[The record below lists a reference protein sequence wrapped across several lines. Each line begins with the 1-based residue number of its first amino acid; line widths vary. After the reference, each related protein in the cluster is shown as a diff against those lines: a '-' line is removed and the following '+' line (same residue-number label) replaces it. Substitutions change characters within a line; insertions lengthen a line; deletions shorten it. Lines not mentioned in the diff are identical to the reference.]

1 MILGTTLFCD
11 GPIERRVLVARL
23 ADGRVADLNRIEQA
37 RLRKLGEG
45 QPEGLADALVP
56 PSLRRL
62 LEGGPRA
69 LQRAKQTLAYAEKWN
84 QRGDM
89 PLWLAPSMESVAV
102 VSVKLLPCIPRPS
115 QLRRADGTHRDRF
128 QVKGPGAQISSQPQI
143 TLAVVGGFGDI
154 RGYCLAAEDGETTVL
169 GAWMALDLPTGHLEL
184 RAANHRRSV
193 ALDAWDH
200 LDLPSLRPGEVM
212 LLPPSR
218 LKPFPALEPGARL
231 NLSWPIEEMT
241 LILGD
246 NLPHP
251 TLQ

>member
-11 GPIERRVLVARL
+11 GPVERRALVARL
-23 ADGRVADLNRIEQA
+23 ADGRLADLNRIEQA

-56 PSLRRL
+56 PSLRRM

-84 QRGDM
+84 QRGDL
-89 PLWLAPSMESVAV
+89 PLQLAPFVESVA
-102 VSVKLLPCIPRPS
+102 LLPCIPRPS
-115 QLRRADGTHRDRF
+115 QLFRADGTHRDRF
-128 QVKGPGAQISSQPQI
+128 QVKGPGARISSQPQVM
-143 TLAVVGGFGDI
+143 LAVVGGFGDV
-154 RGYCLAAEDGETTVL
+154 RGYCLAAEDGEATVL
-169 GAWMALDLPTGHLEL
+169 GAWMVLELPTGHIEL
-184 RAANHRRSV
+184 CAANHRRSV
-193 ALDAWDH
+193 ALDAWEH

-231 NLSWPIEEMT
+231 NLSWPIEEME
-241 LILGD
+241 LILGE

>member
-1 MILGTTLFCD
+1 MILGTAIFSD
-11 GPIERRVLVARL
+11 GSIERRVLVARL
-23 ADGRVADLNRIEQA
+23 LDGRVVDLNRIEQA

-56 PSLRRL
+56 PSLRRM

-69 LQRAKQTLAYAEKWN
+69 LQRAKQALAYAEKWN
-84 QRGDM
+84 QRGDL
-89 PLWLAPSMESVAV
+89 PVWIAPTIESVT
-102 VSVKLLPCIPRPS
+102 LLPCLPRPA

-128 QVKGPGAQISSQPQI
+128 QVKGPGARIASQPQI
-143 TLAVVGGFGDI
+143 MLAVVGGSGEV

-169 GAWMALDLPTGHLEL
+169 GAWMTLDLPPGHLEL

-193 ALDAWDH
+193 ALDAWEH
-200 LDLPSLRPGEVM
+200 LDLPSLHSGEVL

-231 NLSWPIEEMT
+231 QLSWPIEEME
-241 LILGD
+241 LILGE